1 MINGLPESR
10 GVTAPLHSDAC
21 YQAVAA
27 NFAAT
32 IAAFWWAKGQWRWFR
47 CYPLMFWIAMN
58 NLLPEFLISP
68 GQNNFATMNPT
79 ANIVCSGLAL
89 AANVALF
96 TYWLYVVTI
105 KRRNPVTTGIF
116 QELAEYC
123 TIAKEHFTDADKY
136 WIVDMIPETPAQLG
150 LEPDSDTP
158 PADGF
163 VTRMPWWGKETNAI
177 RNCAPPSVP
186 TRYWSPRACNPTR
199 NGMSPPL
206 RKPRSPNLR
215 RRPEDRSSFTR
226 AVR

>member
-10 GVTAPLHSDAC
+10 GVTAPLHSDAW

-32 IAAFWWAKGQWRWFR
+32 IPAFWWAKGQWRWFR
-47 CYPLMFWIAMN
+47 CYTLMFWIAMT

-68 GQNNFATMNPT
+68 GPNNFATMNPT

-96 TYWLYVVTI
+96 AYWLYVVTI

-116 QELAEYC
+116 QELAEYR
-123 TIAKEHFTDADKY
+123 TIAKEHFTDADKH

-163 VTRMPWWGKETNAI
+163 VTRMPWWGKEDK
-177 RNCAPPSVP
+177 
-186 TRYWSPRACNPTR
+186 RYPK
-199 NGMSPPL
+199 L
-206 RKPRSPNLR
+206 RTPVSADPVLVAKGVQSDPQWDVTATAQTALPKPAQASR
-215 RRPEDRSSFTR
+215 R
-226 AVR
+226 